1 MIDRKIAKIKLRRGF
16 ESERKSII
24 FEEGE
29 LFYLID
35 KKRLYIGDGTTLGGI
50 PTSNKNFMLSVDT
63 IPFTAI
69 EGDLIYNRITDKTY
83 ILGYAT
89 NDINKTNLIKFLIFT
104 KSNYSD
110 LDAKIVKL
118 NDDLTILQSKIP

>member
-16 ESERKSII
+16 ESERKGVI

-35 KKRLYIGDGTTLGGI
+35 KKRLYIGDGTTLGGN
-50 PTSNKNFMLSVDT
+50 PASNKNFVISVDA
-63 IPFTAI
+63 IPSTAI
-69 EGDLIYNRITDKTY
+69 EGDLIYNRTADKTY
-83 ILGYAT
+83 ILGYAAG
-89 NDINKTNLIKFLIFT
+89 DINKTNLIKFLIFT